1 MPTHRAHI
9 TLPDHAYQQALHFAE
24 ARQLSFS
31 AFCRQLIL
39 DAIENNAFPP
49 PPDAAGP
56 SSGDTGN

>member
-1 MPTHRAHI
+1 MPTHRVHI

-39 DAIENNAFPP
+39 DAIENDAFPP
-49 PPDAAGP
+49 PLDATCLSP
-56 SSGDTGN
+56 GDTGN

>member
-1 MPTHRAHI
+1 MPTHRVHI
-9 TLPDHAYQQALHFAE
+9 TLPDYAYQQALHFAE

-39 DAIENNAFPP
+39 DAIQNDAFPP
-49 PPDAAGP
+49 HPHAAGP